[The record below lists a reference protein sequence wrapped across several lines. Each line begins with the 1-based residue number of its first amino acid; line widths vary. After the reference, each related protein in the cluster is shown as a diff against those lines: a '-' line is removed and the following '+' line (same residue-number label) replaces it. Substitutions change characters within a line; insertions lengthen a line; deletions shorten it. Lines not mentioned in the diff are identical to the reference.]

1 MLHERS
7 SGVLLHPTSFAGPH
21 GIGDLGP
28 AAYRWVDTLVA
39 MGCRYWQV
47 LPLGPTGYGDSPYQ
61 CFSSFAGNPLLIS
74 PDLLISTGLLTA
86 PLDTP
91 EFPAA
96 SVDYGPTI
104 EWKTGLLTKA
114 FEAFAD
120 NPHPELEAEF
130 EYFLSAESFWLD
142 NFSMFMVIKAEQG
155 GGSFTDWAEPLRDRH
170 PAALAKVR
178 QSSAADLRQVAF
190 WQFLFFKQ
198 WAELRSYA
206 TGRGIRIIGDLPI
219 FVSPDSADVWANRD
233 LFELDEIGKATLITG
248 VPPDYFSATGQ
259 LWGNPQYRWGA
270 HHDQNFSWWI
280 QRLAATLRFVEL
292 VRIDHFR
299 AFADYWEIPAGSP
312 TAETGRWVDGPGE
325 TFFNTVAEHFPEMP
339 IIAEDL
345 GEISQAVFDLRDR
358 FQLPGMKI
366 LQFAFD
372 GDLDNPFLPHY
383 FPENC
388 VVYTGTHDNDT
399 TVGWWMASDEE
410 TRHQARL
417 YLSIDGSDIAW
428 DLIRAGWHSRAAL
441 AIAPL
446 QDLLRLD
453 STARMNVPGE
463 PAGNWSWRMAD
474 DQIPESVVES
484 MRDLNVQTRR

>member
-1 MLHERS
+1 MLHQRS
-7 SGVLLHPTSFAGPH
+7 SGVLLHPTSLPGQY
-21 GIGDLGP
+21 GVGDVGP

-39 MGCRYWQV
+39 MGCTHWQV

-74 PDLLISTGLLTA
+74 PDLLIEAGLLTA
-86 PLDTP
+86 PLATP
-91 EFPAA
+91 AFPAG

-104 EWKTGLLTKA
+104 EWKTELLASA
-114 FEAFAD
+114 FQTFVDKPDAELAAD
-120 NPHPELEAEF
+120 F
-130 EYFLSAESFWLD
+130 ESFLSAESSWLD
-142 NFSMFMVIKAEQG
+142 DFSLFMVIKANQG
-155 GGSFTDWAEPLRDRH
+155 GGAFTDWAAPFRDRH
-170 PAALAKVR
+170 PAAIAEVR
-178 QSSAADLRQVAF
+178 QQYATDLRRVAF

-198 WAELRSYA
+198 WAELHTYA
-206 TGRGIRIIGDLPI
+206 SSQGIGIIGDLPI
-219 FVSPDSADVWANRD
+219 FVSADSADVWAKRE
-233 LFELDEIGKATLITG
+233 LFELDEAGKATLVAG
-248 VPPDYFSATGQ
+248 VPPDYFSVTGQ
-259 LWGNPQYRWGA
+259 LWGNPQYRWEV
-270 HHDQNFSWWI
+270 HQEQSFSWWM
-280 QRLAATLRFVEL
+280 QRLTATLRFVDL

-325 TFFNTVAEHFPEMP
+325 AFFNTVAEHLPEMP

-345 GEISQAVFDLRDR
+345 GEISQAVFDLRDQ

-372 GDLDNPFLPHY
+372 GDVDNPFLPHH

-410 TRHQARL
+410 TRHQVRL

-428 DLIRAGWHSRAAL
+428 DLIAAGWYSRAAL

-453 STARMNVPGE
+453 TTARMNVPGE

-474 DQIPESVVES
+474 DRVPDHVIES
-484 MRDLNVQTRR
+484 MRDLNAQTGR

>member
-7 SGVLLHPTSFAGPH
+7 SGVLLHPTSLPGEH
-21 GIGDLGP
+21 GVGDLGP
-28 AAYRWVDTLVA
+28 AAYRWVDTLVG
-39 MGCRYWQV
+39 MGCSYWQV

-74 PDLLISTGLLTA
+74 PDLLIQAGLLTT
-86 PLDTP
+86 PLETP
-91 EFPAA
+91 DFPAG

-104 EWKTGLLTKA
+104 DWKMELLSGA
-114 FEAFAD
+114 FETFVG
-120 NPHPELEAEF
+120 NPDPELAAEF
-130 EYFLSAESFWLD
+130 ESFLSAESSWLD
-142 NFSMFMVIKAEQG
+142 DFSMFMVIKASQG
-155 GGSFTDWAEPLRDRH
+155 GGAFTDWAAPVRDRH
-170 PAALAKVR
+170 PAAIAEVR
-178 QSSAADLRQVAF
+178 QNSAADLRRVAF

-198 WAELRSYA
+198 WAELHSYA
-206 TGRGIRIIGDLPI
+206 TSRGIGIIGDLPI
-219 FVSPDSADVWANRD
+219 FVSADSADVWANRE
-233 LFELDEIGKATLITG
+233 LFELDEVGKATLIAG
-248 VPPDYFSATGQ
+248 VPPDYFSVTGQ
-259 LWGNPQYRWGA
+259 LWGNPQYRWDV
-270 HHDQNFSWWI
+270 HHEQSFSWWM
-280 QRLAATLRFVEL
+280 QRLTATLRFVDL

-312 TAETGRWVDGPGE
+312 TAENGRWVDGPGE
-325 TFFNTVAEHFPEMP
+325 AFFNTVAAHLPEMP

-345 GEISQAVFDLRDR
+345 GEISQAVFDLRDH

-372 GDLDNPFLPHY
+372 GDVENPFLPHH

-399 TVGWWMASDEE
+399 TLGWWMASDEE

-428 DLIRAGWHSRAAL
+428 DLIRAGWYSRAAL

-453 STARMNVPGE
+453 TTARMNVPGE
-463 PAGNWSWRMAD
+463 PAGNWSWRMAE
-474 DQIPESVVES
+474 DQVPDHVVES
-484 MRDLNVQTRR
+484 MRDLNAQTGR